1 MNSPIERRGHRPE
14 PVRRSGMGRFDFS
27 KTSQRAT
34 NADGSEFSDRHRNN
48 IVMDRFGNR
57 HLIRNG
63 EEKDF
68 SYQDDYKVDI
78 SQEDGVVTASVHMD
92 QDPVIDKI
100 IDGIEGML
108 RFHQGGDM
116 SRVKELMSG
125 DLAEQFEKEIAT
137 DEEDKEQRIASMER
151 LVAFGRQYQK
161 SRGQG
166 GGVYEEPDR
175 PVTPAAPA
183 AQAAPTPDRFLDE
196 FMSGMEDR
204 PMTRT
209 AAQERSTKAR
219 PRPAHVP
226 KHSHGAQSMRS
237 AMLCNSCDEEV
248 SSEMRF
254 CPSCGASL
262 R

>member
-34 NADGSEFSDRHRNN
+34 NADGSEFSDRHGNK
-48 IVMDRFGNR
+48 VVKDRFGNK
-57 HLIRNG
+57 HLIKNG

-108 RFHQGGDM
+108 RFHQGGDI

-161 SRGQG
+161 NRGQG

-175 PVTPAAPA
+175 PVEQPAL
-183 AQAAPTPDRFLDE
+183 TPDKFLDE
-196 FMSGMEDR
+196 FISGMGDR

-209 AAQERSTKAR
+209 AAQEQSVTRAR
-219 PRPAHVP
+219 PRPSHVP
-226 KHSHGAQSMRS
+226 KHSHDAQAMRN

-248 SSEMRF
+248 SSGMKF
-254 CPSCGASL
+254 CPECGANL